1 MFRHPYLGY
10 LKAINQSKNM
20 KISLFKNYVVTA
32 LILAGIGFFAYAGTL
47 QSPFLV
53 SEVRTLVENP
63 IIQDFSG
70 VNDIVRIDQIFNGSL
85 PKLSFSINY
94 LMGHS
99 TPWGYHLVNLL
110 IHLGV
115 GLAFYW
121 VVREWLIFFD
131 QKDPSYLNFL
141 PWVASGIHLLHPLN
155 SQAVILISSRPILF
169 GTLFYVL
176 TFGFLARFLREF
188 RENPKKAKGSIDFLM
203 VMACFAV
210 GSTSDPMMVTLP
222 FMGWIFFRFY
232 MASTQKMEGEIFA
245 LALIPWIIYL
255 IYQFT
260 TPASELVAEFSGKSG
275 NLPTLYFLTQIK
287 AFIFYYLP
295 KALFPIH
302 LNLDPDFRL
311 VSGIGDW
318 TWMLALGVIGA
329 LFALVR
335 ATRSSLVQWAF
346 LWAFLIF
353 ISFYAF
359 GMDDPVVSE
368 PRFYLPGLGIHLIL
382 AIGLVELGIRHP
394 IAGWLRVGLPVLFM
408 ILTFSRGQDYRSE
421 VSLWKETAQSSPH
434 KPRVHYELGRAYL
447 KGGFTEQA
455 EQELI
460 TTLALNS
467 KHIPA
472 LIKMGELHIQRKE
485 YAKALESYQELI
497 RQNIKTPVVHFNAG
511 LALLEMRQP
520 KEAVPYLEEA
530 VAKQPG
536 VAYWHLTLARAYH
549 KSRQLQK
556 ALKYYRVSLRI
567 NPDQSVAHN
576 EMGMVFWDLNSF
588 FFADASFQKAY
599 QLDKQYIEAL
609 NNLVS
614 SSMLFKQYDQ
624 AIAYLSRLL
633 EINPEDD
640 NAHQLLTAAQR
651 FQKQQK
657 SQPPPT
663 LQDFH

>member
-1 MFRHPYLGY
+1 
-10 LKAINQSKNM
+10 M
-20 KISLFKNYVVTA
+20 KTPLFKNNIVTA
-32 LILAGIGFFAYAGTL
+32 LILVGIGFLAYAGTL
-47 QSPFLV
+47 QSPFLA
-53 SEVRTLVENP
+53 SEVRTLLENP
-63 IIQDFSG
+63 IINDFSR

-94 LMGHS
+94 WMGHS

-115 GLAFYW
+115 SLAFYW

-131 QKDPSYLNFL
+131 QKDPRYLNWL
-141 PWVASGIHLLHPLN
+141 PLVASGIHLLHPLN

-169 GTLFYVL
+169 ASLFYLL

-188 RENPKKAKGSIDFLM
+188 RENPKKAKGSIDLLM

-210 GSTSDPMMVTLP
+210 GGTSDPTMVTLP
-222 FMGWIFFRFY
+222 FMGWIFSRFY
-232 MASTQKMEGEIFA
+232 MASTRKIEGEIFA
-245 LALIPWIIYL
+245 MALIPWIIYL
-255 IYQFT
+255 IYQLT
-260 TPASELVAEFSGKSG
+260 TPASELVAGFSGKSG
-275 NLPTLYFLTQIK
+275 NLATLYFLTQMK

-302 LNLDPDFRL
+302 LNLDPDFRM

-318 TWMLALGVIGA
+318 TWMLSLGAIGA

-335 ATRSSLVQWAF
+335 VTRSSLVQWAF

-353 ISFYAF
+353 ISFYAL
-359 GMDDPVVSE
+359 GMDDPIVSE

-394 IAGWLRVGLPVLFM
+394 IAGWLRVGVPALFM

-421 VSLWKETAQSSPH
+421 ISLWKETAQSSPH
-434 KPRVHYELGRAYL
+434 KPRVHYELGKAYL
-447 KGGFTEQA
+447 QGGLTEQA

-460 TTLALNS
+460 TTLELNS

-472 LIKMGELHIQRKE
+472 LVKMGEIYIQRKE

-497 RQNIKTPVVHFNAG
+497 RQNIKVPAVHFNAG
-511 LALLEMRQP
+511 LALLEMGQP
-520 KEAVPYLEEA
+520 KDAMPYLEEA
-530 VAKQPG
+530 VAKQPA
-536 VAYWHLTLARAYH
+536 VATWHLTLAQAYR
-549 KSRQLQK
+549 KSHRPQK
-556 ALKYYRVSLRI
+556 ALKHYRASLRI
-567 NPDQSVAHN
+567 NPDQPVAHN
-576 EMGMVFWDLNSF
+576 EMGLVFWDLNSF
-588 FFADASFQKAY
+588 FFADTAFHRAY
-599 QLDKQYIEAL
+599 QLDNQYVDAL
-609 NNLVS
+609 NNLVTS
-614 SSMLFKQYDQ
+614 SILFKQYDQ
-624 AIAYLSRLL
+624 AIDYINRLQ
-633 EINPEDD
+633 EINPDDD
-640 NAHQLLTAAQR
+640 NAQQLLTAAQR

-657 SQPPPT
+657 SQPPPAK

>member
-1 MFRHPYLGY
+1 
-10 LKAINQSKNM
+10 M
-20 KISLFKNYVVTA
+20 KIPQLKNNTITV
-32 LILAGIGFFAYAGTL
+32 LILVGVGLLAYAGTL

-53 SEVRTLVENP
+53 SEVRTLLENP
-63 IIQDFSG
+63 MIHDFSK
-70 VNDIVRIDQIFNGSL
+70 VNEIIRIDQIFNGSL

-131 QKDPSYLNFL
+131 QKDPKYLTWL
-141 PWVASGIHLLHPLN
+141 PLVASGIHLLHPLN
-155 SQAVILISSRPILF
+155 SQAVILISSRPILL
-169 GTLFYVL
+169 GSLFYLL
-176 TFGFLARFLREF
+176 TFGFLARFLRNF
-188 RENPKKAKGSIDFLM
+188 RENPAKAKGSIDLLM

-210 GSTSDPMMVTLP
+210 GGTSDPVMVTLP
-222 FMGWIFFRFY
+222 FMGWIFYRFY
-232 MASTQKMEGEIFA
+232 MASTKKMEGEIFG
-245 LALIPWIIYL
+245 LTLVPWAIYL

-260 TPASELVAEFSGKSG
+260 TPSVELAAEFSGHSG
-275 NLPTLYFLTQIK
+275 SLATLYFLTQIK

-295 KALFPIH
+295 KALFPMH

-318 TWMLALGVIGA
+318 TWMLSLGVIGA

-335 ATRSSLVQWAF
+335 ATRSNLVQWAF
-346 LWAFLIF
+346 LWSFLIF
-353 ISFYAF
+353 ISFYAL

-382 AIGLVELGIRHP
+382 AIGLMELGIRHP
-394 IAGWLRVGLPVLFM
+394 IAGWLRVGVPVLFM
-408 ILTFSRGQDYRSE
+408 ILTFSRGQDYQSE
-421 VSLWKETAQSSPH
+421 ISLWQETAQSSPH
-434 KPRVHYELGRAYL
+434 KPRVRFELGRAYL

-455 EQELI
+455 EQELV
-460 TTLALNS
+460 TTLELNA
-467 KHIPA
+467 KYIPA
-472 LIKMGELHIQRKE
+472 LIKVGELHIQRKD
-485 YAKALESYQELI
+485 YAKALETYQALI
-497 RQNIKTPVVHFNAG
+497 RQNIKTPAVHFNAG
-511 LALLEMRQP
+511 LALLEMKQP
-520 KEAVPYLEEA
+520 EDAVPYLEKA
-530 VAKQPG
+530 VTQQPG
-536 VAYWHLTLARAYH
+536 VSYWHLTLARAYH

-556 ALKYYRVSLRI
+556 ALKYYRASLQI
-567 NPDQSVAHN
+567 NPDQPVAHN
-576 EMGMVFWDLNSF
+576 EMGLLFWDMKSF
-588 FFADASFQKAY
+588 YFADAAFQKAY
-599 QLDKQYIEAL
+599 QLDNQYVGAL

-624 AIAYLSRLL
+624 AIAYLNRLL

-657 SQPPPT
+657 SQPPPK